1 MNKIGYID
9 YFATGEGQTIAI
21 FLNHTV
27 EEIKE
32 EMGEYFCMGLRMFDA
47 EDIVNAK
54 EPEEVI
60 ESKSAYFLKIIM
72 ENHIPII
79 YKKIKEGY
87 PVKAS
92 YQYHMNLS

>member
-1 MNKIGYID
+1 MNKIGYIE

-47 EDIVNAK
+47 EDIINAK
-54 EPEEVI
+54 ESEGVI
-60 ESKSAYFLKIIM
+60 ESKGTYFVKIIM
-72 ENHIPII
+72 EKHTPML
-79 YKKIKEGY
+79 YKKLEDGF

-92 YQYHMNLS
+92 YHYHINLS